1 MSRSLKTSFLTIRTC
16 PSLCRAAVLRDCQDQ
31 VGTTDN
37 GMRDAPTWLY
47 PNNFNS
53 SPHSNIR

>member
-1 MSRSLKTSFLTIRTC
+1 MSNEQEPIRTC

-37 GMRDAPTWLY
+37 GMRDALTWLY

-53 SPHSNIR
+53 SHHSNIR